1 MLEFRHWNCHTGQV
15 TIAWIGSH
23 ERANPAQAITL
34 TPASS
39 VSSMRKLRAVLI
51 EDETMFRQL
60 ILLTLGKVKDLQV
73 VGEFGLGKPGLD
85 FCLSEKPDLLVV
97 DLMLP
102 DINGIEIAREIRR
115 AIPETKIL
123 VITAHPSERL
133 PADLMILGVNG
144 YVDKTEPIEYVLSAV
159 ETVRNGGMFFAS
171 RVRAKGGTGSGLPIS
186 RPAIQIPLTERE
198 QEIARLVAAG
208 QMSKEIAAKLNLS
221 VRTVEKHR
229 ANIMEKI
236 GVREVAS
243 LTRWCIQA
251 GLVDT

>member
-1 MLEFRHWNCHTGQV
+1 
-15 TIAWIGSH
+15 
-23 ERANPAQAITL
+23 
-34 TPASS
+34 
-39 VSSMRKLRAVLI
+39 MRKLRAVLI

-73 VGEFGLGKPGLD
+73 IGEFGLGRPGLE
-85 FCLSEKPDLLVV
+85 FCLAEKPDMLVV

-102 DINGIEIAREIRR
+102 DINGMEIAREVRK
-115 AIPETKIL
+115 ALPDMKIL

-133 PADLMILGVNG
+133 PADLMLLGVNG

-159 ETVRNGGMFFAS
+159 ETVRSGGMFFAS
-171 RVRAKGGTGSGLPIS
+171 RVRAKGGAGGLMPS
-186 RPAIQIPLTERE
+186 RPPLEVPLTERE

-229 ANIMEKI
+229 ANIMEKV

>member
-1 MLEFRHWNCHTGQV
+1 
-15 TIAWIGSH
+15 
-23 ERANPAQAITL
+23 
-34 TPASS
+34 
-39 VSSMRKLRAVLI
+39 MRSQIRVVLI

-60 ILLTLGKVKDLQV
+60 ILLTLGKVKGIQV
-73 VGEFGLGKPGLD
+73 VGEFGLGRPGLD
-85 FCLSEKPDLLVV
+85 YCLREKPDMLVV

-102 DINGIEIAREIRR
+102 DINGLDIAREVRR
-115 AIPETKIL
+115 VLPDMKIL

-133 PADLMILGVNG
+133 PADLMALGVNG

-159 ETVRNGGMFFAS
+159 ETVRAGGMFFAS
-171 RVRAKGGTGSGLPIS
+171 RVRAKSGSAIS
-186 RPAIQIPLTERE
+186 STKRPLDVPLTERE

-229 ANIMEKI
+229 ANIMEKV

-243 LTRWCIQA
+243 LTRWCIQV
-251 GLVDT
+251 GLVDN

>member
-1 MLEFRHWNCHTGQV
+1 
-15 TIAWIGSH
+15 
-23 ERANPAQAITL
+23 
-34 TPASS
+34 
-39 VSSMRKLRAVLI
+39 
-51 EDETMFRQL
+51 MFRQL

-73 VGEFGLGKPGLD
+73 IGEFGAGRTGLD
-85 FCLSEKPDLLVV
+85 FCLKEKPELLVV

-102 DINGIEIAREIRR
+102 DINGMEVAREARQALPDI
-115 AIPETKIL
+115 KIL

-133 PADLMILGVNG
+133 PADLMALGVNG
-144 YVDKTEPIEYVLSAV
+144 YVDKTEPIDYVLSAV
-159 ETVRNGGMFFAS
+159 ETVRSGGMFFAS
-171 RVRAKGGTGSGLPIS
+171 RVRARGGAGGGNAVA
-186 RPAIQIPLTERE
+186 RPVMQIPLTERE

-243 LTRWCIQA
+243 LTRWCIQV
-251 GLVDT
+251 GLLDT

>member
-1 MLEFRHWNCHTGQV
+1 
-15 TIAWIGSH
+15 
-23 ERANPAQAITL
+23 
-34 TPASS
+34 
-39 VSSMRKLRAVLI
+39 MRSQIRVVLI

-60 ILLTLGKVKDLQV
+60 ILLTLGKVKGIQV
-73 VGEFGLGKPGLD
+73 VGEFGLGRPGLD
-85 FCLSEKPDLLVV
+85 YCLREKPDMLVV

-102 DINGIEIAREIRR
+102 DINGLDIAREVRR
-115 AIPETKIL
+115 VLPDMKIL

-133 PADLMILGVNG
+133 PADLMALGVNG

-159 ETVRNGGMFFAS
+159 ETVRAGGMFFAS
-171 RVRAKGGTGSGLPIS
+171 RVRAKSGSAIATGK
-186 RPAIQIPLTERE
+186 RPLDVPLTERE

-229 ANIMEKI
+229 ANIMEKV

-243 LTRWCIQA
+243 LTRWCIQV
-251 GLVDT
+251 GLVDN

>member
-1 MLEFRHWNCHTGQV
+1 MLEFRDGDRQTGHASNRAPREHPSLCDR
-15 TIAWIGSH
+15 TASNNAY
-23 ERANPAQAITL
+23 ERT
-34 TPASS
+34 
-39 VSSMRKLRAVLI
+39 SMRKLRAVLI

-60 ILLTLGKVKDLQV
+60 ILLTLGKVKDLHV
-73 VGEFGLGKPGLD
+73 IGEFGLGRPGLD
-85 FCLSEKPDLLVV
+85 FCLREKPDMLVV

-102 DINGIEIAREIRR
+102 DINGMEIAREVRR
-115 AIPETKIL
+115 ALPEMKIL

-133 PADLMILGVNG
+133 PGDLMVLGVNG

-159 ETVRNGGMFFAS
+159 ETVRSGGMFFAS
-171 RVRAKGGTGSGLPIS
+171 RVRAKGGSASGLAVS
-186 RPAIQIPLTERE
+186 RPPLEVPLTERE

-208 QMSKEIAAKLNLS
+208 QMSKEIAAQLNLS

-229 ANIMEKI
+229 ANIMEKV

>member
-1 MLEFRHWNCHTGQV
+1 
-15 TIAWIGSH
+15 
-23 ERANPAQAITL
+23 
-34 TPASS
+34 
-39 VSSMRKLRAVLI
+39 MRKIRAVLI

-73 VGEFGLGKPGLD
+73 VGEYGLGKPGLE
-85 FCLSEKPDLLVV
+85 FCLREKPDLLVV

-102 DINGIEIAREIRR
+102 DINGMEIAREVRR
-115 AIPETKIL
+115 ASPDTKIL

-133 PADLMILGVNG
+133 PADLIVLGVNG

-159 ETVRNGGMFFAS
+159 ETVRSGGMFFAS
-171 RVRAKGGTGSGLPIS
+171 RVRAKGGASTGFTGTK
-186 RPAIQIPLTERE
+186 PALQVPLTERE
-198 QEIARLVAAG
+198 QEIARMVAAG

-229 ANIMEKI
+229 ANIMEKV

>member
-1 MLEFRHWNCHTGQV
+1 
-15 TIAWIGSH
+15 
-23 ERANPAQAITL
+23 
-34 TPASS
+34 
-39 VSSMRKLRAVLI
+39 MRKLRAVLI

-60 ILLTLGKVKDLQV
+60 ILITLGKVKDLQV
-73 VGEFGLGKPGLD
+73 IGEFGMGKPGLE
-85 FCLSEKPDLLVV
+85 FCLREKPDMLVV

-102 DINGIEIAREIRR
+102 DINGMEIARELRR
-115 AIPETKIL
+115 ALPEMKIL

-133 PADLMILGVNG
+133 PAELMSLGVNG

-159 ETVRNGGMFFAS
+159 ETVRSGGMFFAS
-171 RVRAKGGTGSGLPIS
+171 RVRAKGGTANHSGT
-186 RPAIQIPLTERE
+186 RPAISIPLTDRE

-251 GLVDT
+251 GLVDN

>member
-1 MLEFRHWNCHTGQV
+1 
-15 TIAWIGSH
+15 
-23 ERANPAQAITL
+23 
-34 TPASS
+34 
-39 VSSMRKLRAVLI
+39 MRKLRAVLI

-73 VGEFGLGKPGLD
+73 IGEFGSGRLGLE
-85 FCLSEKPDLLVV
+85 FCQREKPDLLVV

-102 DINGIEIAREIRR
+102 DLNGLDVAREVRR
-115 AIPETKIL
+115 TMPDTKIL

-133 PADLMILGVNG
+133 PAELMALGVSG

-171 RVRAKGGTGSGLPIS
+171 RVRAKGGSSTGLPAG
-186 RPAIQIPLTERE
+186 RPKLDVPLTERE
-198 QEIARLVAAG
+198 QEIARMVAAG

-229 ANIMEKI
+229 ANIMEKV

-251 GLVDT
+251 GLVDA

>member
-1 MLEFRHWNCHTGQV
+1 
-15 TIAWIGSH
+15 
-23 ERANPAQAITL
+23 
-34 TPASS
+34 
-39 VSSMRKLRAVLI
+39 MRSQIRVVLI

-60 ILLTLGKVKDLQV
+60 ILLTLGKVKGIHV

-85 FCLSEKPDLLVV
+85 YCLREKPDMLVV

-102 DINGIEIAREIRR
+102 DTNGLDIARELRR
-115 AIPETKIL
+115 SVPEMKIL

-133 PADLMILGVNG
+133 PAELMAIGVNG

-159 ETVRNGGMFFAS
+159 ETVRAGGMFFAS
-171 RVRAKGGTGSGLPIS
+171 RVRAKTGGVQPGEK
-186 RPAIQIPLTERE
+186 RPLDVPLTERE

-208 QMSKEIAAKLNLS
+208 QMSKEIAARLNLS

-243 LTRWCIQA
+243 LTRWCIQV
-251 GLVDT
+251 GLVDS

>member
-1 MLEFRHWNCHTGQV
+1 
-15 TIAWIGSH
+15 
-23 ERANPAQAITL
+23 
-34 TPASS
+34 
-39 VSSMRKLRAVLI
+39 MRKLRAVLI

-73 VGEFGLGKPGLD
+73 IGEFGQGKPGLE
-85 FCLSEKPDLLVV
+85 FCLREKPDLLVV

-102 DINGIEIAREIRR
+102 DINGIDIARELRR
-115 AIPETKIL
+115 ALPEMKIL

-133 PADLMILGVNG
+133 PADLMTLGVNG

-159 ETVRNGGMFFAS
+159 ETVRSGGMFFAS
-171 RVRAKGGTGSGLPIS
+171 RVRAKGGGGANFAAGK
-186 RPAIQIPLTERE
+186 PAIQIPLTERE

-229 ANIMEKI
+229 ANIMEKV

>member
-1 MLEFRHWNCHTGQV
+1 
-15 TIAWIGSH
+15 
-23 ERANPAQAITL
+23 
-34 TPASS
+34 
-39 VSSMRKLRAVLI
+39 MRKLRAVLI

-73 VGEFGLGKPGLD
+73 IGEFGLGKPGLE
-85 FCLSEKPDLLVV
+85 FCLREKPDMLVV

-102 DINGIEIAREIRR
+102 DVNGMEIAREVRK
-115 AIPETKIL
+115 ALPDTKIL

-133 PADLMILGVNG
+133 PADLMVLGVNG

-159 ETVRNGGMFFAS
+159 ETVRAGGMFFAS
-171 RVRAKGGTGSGLPIS
+171 RVRAKVGASLPGAT
-186 RPAIQIPLTERE
+186 RPLDVPLTERE

-229 ANIMEKI
+229 ANIMEKV

-243 LTRWCIQA
+243 LTRWCIQV
-251 GLVDT
+251 GLVDN

>member
-1 MLEFRHWNCHTGQV
+1 
-15 TIAWIGSH
+15 
-23 ERANPAQAITL
+23 
-34 TPASS
+34 
-39 VSSMRKLRAVLI
+39 MRKIRAVLI

-73 VGEFGLGKPGLD
+73 VGEFGLGRPGLE
-85 FCLSEKPDLLVV
+85 FCLREKPDMLVV

-102 DINGIEIAREIRR
+102 DINGLEIAREVRK
-115 AIPETKIL
+115 AVPEMKIL

-133 PADLMILGVNG
+133 PAELMALGVNG

-159 ETVRNGGMFFAS
+159 ETVRGGGMFFAS
-171 RVRAKGGTGSGLPIS
+171 RVRGKGGVGALLPS
-186 RPAIQIPLTERE
+186 RPPLEVPLTERE
-198 QEIARLVAAG
+198 KEIARLVAAG
-208 QMSKEIAAKLNLS
+208 KMSKEIAGDLGLS

-229 ANIMEKI
+229 ANIMEKV

>member
-1 MLEFRHWNCHTGQV
+1 
-15 TIAWIGSH
+15 
-23 ERANPAQAITL
+23 
-34 TPASS
+34 
-39 VSSMRKLRAVLI
+39 MRSQIRVVLI

-60 ILLTLGKVKDLQV
+60 ILLTLGKVKGIQV

-85 FCLSEKPDLLVV
+85 YCLREKPDMLVV

-102 DINGIEIAREIRR
+102 DTNGLEIARELRR
-115 AIPETKIL
+115 SVPEMKIL

-133 PADLMILGVNG
+133 PADLMAIGVNG

-159 ETVRNGGMFFAS
+159 ETVRAGGMFFAS
-171 RVRAKGGTGSGLPIS
+171 RVRAKSGGVQAGVKPPLDV
-186 RPAIQIPLTERE
+186 PLTERE

-208 QMSKEIAAKLNLS
+208 QMSKEIAARLNLS

-243 LTRWCIQA
+243 LTRWCIQV
-251 GLVDT
+251 GLVDS

>member
-1 MLEFRHWNCHTGQV
+1 
-15 TIAWIGSH
+15 
-23 ERANPAQAITL
+23 
-34 TPASS
+34 
-39 VSSMRKLRAVLI
+39 MRNLRAVLI

-60 ILLTLGKVKDLQV
+60 ILLTLGKVKGLSV
-73 VGEFGLGKPGLD
+73 IGEFGLGKPGLQ
-85 FCLSEKPDLLVV
+85 FCLKEKPDMLVV

-102 DINGIEIAREIRR
+102 DLNGLEIAREVRR
-115 AIPETKIL
+115 LLPDTRIL

-133 PADLMILGVNG
+133 PAELMALGVNG

-159 ETVRNGGMFFAS
+159 ETVRGGGMFFAS
-171 RVRAKGGTGSGLPIS
+171 KIRAKGGGSMAALRKPIEV
-186 RPAIQIPLTERE
+186 PLTERE
-198 QEIARLVAAG
+198 LEIARLVAAG
-208 QMSKEIAAKLNLS
+208 RMSKEIAGQLNLS

-251 GLVDT
+251 GLLDD

>member
-1 MLEFRHWNCHTGQV
+1 
-15 TIAWIGSH
+15 
-23 ERANPAQAITL
+23 
-34 TPASS
+34 
-39 VSSMRKLRAVLI
+39 MRKIRAVLI

-73 VGEFGLGKPGLD
+73 IGEFGLGKPGLE
-85 FCLSEKPDLLVV
+85 FCLREKPDMLVV

-102 DINGIEIAREIRR
+102 DINGMEIAREVRR
-115 AIPETKIL
+115 ALPDMKIL

-133 PADLMILGVNG
+133 PADLMVLGVNG

-159 ETVRNGGMFFAS
+159 DTVRSGGMFFAS
-171 RVRAKGGTGSGLPIS
+171 RVRAKGGSGGLTT
-186 RPAIQIPLTERE
+186 RPPLQVPLTERE

-208 QMSKEIAAKLNLS
+208 QMSKEIAAQLNLS

-229 ANIMEKI
+229 ANIMEKV

>member
-1 MLEFRHWNCHTGQV
+1 
-15 TIAWIGSH
+15 
-23 ERANPAQAITL
+23 
-34 TPASS
+34 
-39 VSSMRKLRAVLI
+39 
-51 EDETMFRQL
+51 MFRQL

-73 VGEFGLGKPGLD
+73 VGEFGMGKPGLEY
-85 FCLSEKPDLLVV
+85 CLREKPDLLVV

-102 DINGIEIAREIRR
+102 DINGIEIAREVRR
-115 AIPETKIL
+115 TVPEMKIL

-133 PADLMILGVNG
+133 PAELMMLGVNG

-159 ETVRNGGMFFAS
+159 ETVRSGGMFFAS
-171 RVRAKGGTGSGLPIS
+171 RVRGKGGAAAMLPS
-186 RPAIQIPLTERE
+186 RPPLEVPLTERE
-198 QEIARLVAAG
+198 QEIAKLVAAG

-229 ANIMEKI
+229 ANIMEKV

-251 GLVDT
+251 GLVDS

>member
-1 MLEFRHWNCHTGQV
+1 
-15 TIAWIGSH
+15 
-23 ERANPAQAITL
+23 
-34 TPASS
+34 
-39 VSSMRKLRAVLI
+39 MRKLRAVLI

-73 VGEFGLGKPGLD
+73 IGEFGLGKPGLE
-85 FCLSEKPDLLVV
+85 FCLREKPDMLVV

-102 DINGIEIAREIRR
+102 DVNGMEIAREVRK
-115 AIPETKIL
+115 ALPETKIL

-133 PADLMILGVNG
+133 PADLMVLGVNG

-171 RVRAKGGTGSGLPIS
+171 RVRAKGGSAQGGLMVT
-186 RPAIQIPLTERE
+186 RPVLQVPLTERE

-208 QMSKEIAAKLNLS
+208 QMSKEIAASLNLS

-229 ANIMEKI
+229 ANIMEKV

-251 GLVDT
+251 GLLDT

>member
-1 MLEFRHWNCHTGQV
+1 
-15 TIAWIGSH
+15 
-23 ERANPAQAITL
+23 
-34 TPASS
+34 
-39 VSSMRKLRAVLI
+39 MRKLRAVLI

-73 VGEFGLGKPGLD
+73 IGEFGLGKPGLE
-85 FCLSEKPDLLVV
+85 FCLREKPDLLVV

-102 DINGIEIAREIRR
+102 DINGMEIARAVRR
-115 AIPETKIL
+115 AVPEMKIL

-133 PADLMILGVNG
+133 PADLMALGVNG

-159 ETVRNGGMFFAS
+159 DTVRAGGMFFAS
-171 RVRAKGGTGSGLPIS
+171 HVRGKGGAVSVFAGTPPPLKV
-186 RPAIQIPLTERE
+186 PLTERE
-198 QEIARLVAAG
+198 KEIARLVAAG
-208 QMSKEIAAKLNLS
+208 QMSKEIASTLNLS

-229 ANIMEKI
+229 ANIMEKV

-251 GLVDT
+251 GLVDN

>member
-1 MLEFRHWNCHTGQV
+1 
-15 TIAWIGSH
+15 
-23 ERANPAQAITL
+23 
-34 TPASS
+34 
-39 VSSMRKLRAVLI
+39 MRKLRAVII

-60 ILLTLGKVKDLQV
+60 IILTLGKVKDLQV
-73 VGEFGLGKPGLD
+73 IGEFGLGQPGLE
-85 FCLSEKPDLLVV
+85 FCLKEKPDILVV

-102 DINGIEIAREIRR
+102 DINGIEIAREVRR
-115 AIPETKIL
+115 LVPDMKIL

-133 PADLMILGVNG
+133 PADLMVLGVNG

-159 ETVRNGGMFFAS
+159 ETVRSGGMFFAS
-171 RVRAKGGTGSGLPIS
+171 RVRAKGGAGVGVAGP
-186 RPAIQIPLTERE
+186 RPVLKVPLTPRE

-208 QMSKEIAAKLNLS
+208 QMSKEIAATLNLS

-229 ANIMEKI
+229 ANIMEKV

-251 GLVDT
+251 GLVDN

>member
-1 MLEFRHWNCHTGQV
+1 
-15 TIAWIGSH
+15 
-23 ERANPAQAITL
+23 
-34 TPASS
+34 
-39 VSSMRKLRAVLI
+39 MRNLRVALI

-60 ILLTLGKVKDLQV
+60 ILLTLGKVKGIAV

-85 FCLSEKPDLLVV
+85 FCLKEKPDMVVV

-102 DINGIEIAREIRR
+102 DMNGLDIARELRR
-115 AIPETKIL
+115 AQPELKIL

-133 PADLMILGVNG
+133 PAELMTIGVNG

-159 ETVRNGGMFFAS
+159 ETVRSGGMFFAS
-171 RVRAKGGTGSGLPIS
+171 KIRAKSGAGGTITKKPLDV
-186 RPAIQIPLTERE
+186 PLTERE

-208 QMSKEIAAKLNLS
+208 QMSKEIAAQLNLS

-229 ANIMEKI
+229 ANIMEKV

-243 LTRWCIQA
+243 LTRWCISV

>member
-1 MLEFRHWNCHTGQV
+1 MPKIRV
-15 TIAWIGSH
+15 
-23 ERANPAQAITL
+23 
-34 TPASS
+34 
-39 VSSMRKLRAVLI
+39 VVI

-60 ILLTLGKVKDLQV
+60 ILLTLAKVKNLQV
-73 VGEFGLGKPGLD
+73 VGEFGLGKPGLN
-85 FCLSEKPDLLVV
+85 FCIREKPDMLVV

-102 DINGIEIAREIRR
+102 DINGMEIAREVRQVL
-115 AIPETKIL
+115 PEIKIL

-133 PADLMILGVNG
+133 PRDLMALGVNG

-171 RVRAKGGTGSGLPIS
+171 RVRAKGGAGAAFAGPRPILD
-186 RPAIQIPLTERE
+186 IPLTQRE

-208 QMSKEIAAKLNLS
+208 QMSKEIAGNLNLS

-251 GLVDT
+251 GLVDN

>member
-1 MLEFRHWNCHTGQV
+1 
-15 TIAWIGSH
+15 
-23 ERANPAQAITL
+23 
-34 TPASS
+34 
-39 VSSMRKLRAVLI
+39 
-51 EDETMFRQL
+51 MFRQL
-60 ILLTLGKVKDLQV
+60 ILLTLGKVKGIQV

-85 FCLSEKPDLLVV
+85 YCIREKPDMLVV

-102 DINGIEIAREIRR
+102 DINGLDIAREVRR
-115 AIPETKIL
+115 LVPDMKIL

-133 PADLMILGVNG
+133 PADLMAIGVNG

-159 ETVRNGGMFFAS
+159 ETVRAGGMFFAS
-171 RVRAKGGTGSGLPIS
+171 RVRAKGGGNSLPGTK
-186 RPAIQIPLTERE
+186 RPLDVPLTERE

-229 ANIMEKI
+229 ANIMEKV

-243 LTRWCIQA
+243 LTRWCIQV
-251 GLVDT
+251 GLVDN

>member
-1 MLEFRHWNCHTGQV
+1 
-15 TIAWIGSH
+15 
-23 ERANPAQAITL
+23 
-34 TPASS
+34 
-39 VSSMRKLRAVLI
+39 MRKLRAVLI

-73 VGEFGLGKPGLD
+73 VGEFGLGKPGLE
-85 FCLSEKPDLLVV
+85 FCLREKPDLLVV

-102 DINGIEIAREIRR
+102 DINGMEIAREVRR
-115 AIPETKIL
+115 TAPEMKIL

-133 PADLMILGVNG
+133 PADLMVLGVNG

-159 ETVRNGGMFFAS
+159 ETVRSGGMFFAS
-171 RVRAKGGTGSGLPIS
+171 RVRAKGGTSLGFAGP
-186 RPAIQIPLTERE
+186 RPQLQVPLTERE
-198 QEIARLVAAG
+198 QEIARMVAAG

-229 ANIMEKI
+229 ANIMEKV

-251 GLVDT
+251 GLVDA

>member
-1 MLEFRHWNCHTGQV
+1 MPDSRT
-15 TIAWIGSH
+15 
-23 ERANPAQAITL
+23 
-34 TPASS
+34 
-39 VSSMRKLRAVLI
+39 KLRAVLI

-73 VGEFGLGKPGLD
+73 IGEFGTGRSGLEY
-85 FCLSEKPDLLVV
+85 CLREKPDLLVV

-102 DINGIEIAREIRR
+102 DLNGMEVAREVRR
-115 AIPETKIL
+115 AVPEIKIL

-133 PADLMILGVNG
+133 PADLMLLGVNG
-144 YVDKTEPIEYVLSAV
+144 YVDKNEPIEYVLSAV

-171 RVRAKGGTGSGLPIS
+171 RVRARGASGGGAARTTTP
-186 RPAIQIPLTERE
+186 IPLTDRER
-198 QEIARLVAAG
+198 EIARLVAAG
-208 QMSKEIAAKLNLS
+208 LMSKEIAAKLSLS

-229 ANIMEKI
+229 ANIMEKV

-251 GLVDT
+251 GLVDA

>member
-1 MLEFRHWNCHTGQV
+1 MPDPRTK
-15 TIAWIGSH
+15 I
-23 ERANPAQAITL
+23 
-34 TPASS
+34 
-39 VSSMRKLRAVLI
+39 RAVLI

-73 VGEFGLGKPGLD
+73 VGEFGTGRPGVD
-85 FCLSEKPDLLVV
+85 FCLRERPELLVV

-102 DINGIEIAREIRR
+102 DMNGMEVAREIRR
-115 AIPETKIL
+115 ALPDIKIL

-133 PADLMILGVNG
+133 PADLIALGVNG

-159 ETVRNGGMFFAS
+159 DTVRNGGMFFAS
-171 RVRAKGGTGSGLPIS
+171 RVRARGGNGLAD
-186 RPAIQIPLTERE
+186 RPVPSVPLTDRE
-198 QEIARLVAAG
+198 KEIARLVAAG

-229 ANIMEKI
+229 ANIMEKV

-251 GLVDT
+251 GLLET

>member
-1 MLEFRHWNCHTGQV
+1 
-15 TIAWIGSH
+15 
-23 ERANPAQAITL
+23 
-34 TPASS
+34 
-39 VSSMRKLRAVLI
+39 MRKLRAVLI

-73 VGEFGLGKPGLD
+73 IGEFGLGRPGLD
-85 FCLSEKPDLLVV
+85 YCLREKPDLLVV

-102 DINGIEIAREIRR
+102 DINGMEIAREVRR
-115 AIPETKIL
+115 AVPDMKIL

-133 PADLMILGVNG
+133 PAELMVLGVNG

-159 ETVRNGGMFFAS
+159 ETVRSGGMFFAS
-171 RVRAKGGTGSGLPIS
+171 RVRAKGGTSGFTGP
-186 RPAIQIPLTERE
+186 RPQLEVPLTERE
-198 QEIARLVAAG
+198 QEIARMVAAG

-229 ANIMEKI
+229 ANIMEKV

-251 GLVDT
+251 GLVDA

>member
-1 MLEFRHWNCHTGQV
+1 
-15 TIAWIGSH
+15 
-23 ERANPAQAITL
+23 
-34 TPASS
+34 
-39 VSSMRKLRAVLI
+39 MRSQIRVVLI

-60 ILLTLGKVKDLQV
+60 ILLTLGKVKGIQV
-73 VGEFGLGKPGLD
+73 VGEFGLGRPGLD
-85 FCLSEKPDLLVV
+85 YCLREKPDMLVV

-102 DINGIEIAREIRR
+102 DINGLDIAREVRR
-115 AIPETKIL
+115 VLPDMKIL

-133 PADLMILGVNG
+133 PADLMALGVNG

-159 ETVRNGGMFFAS
+159 ETVRAGGMFFAS
-171 RVRAKGGTGSGLPIS
+171 RVRAKSGSAIS
-186 RPAIQIPLTERE
+186 SGKRPLDVPLTERE

-229 ANIMEKI
+229 ANIMEKV

-243 LTRWCIQA
+243 LTRWCIQV
-251 GLVDT
+251 GLVDN

>member
-1 MLEFRHWNCHTGQV
+1 
-15 TIAWIGSH
+15 
-23 ERANPAQAITL
+23 
-34 TPASS
+34 
-39 VSSMRKLRAVLI
+39 MRKLRAVLI

-73 VGEFGLGKPGLD
+73 IGEFGQGRPGLD
-85 FCLSEKPDLLVV
+85 FCLREKPDLLVV

-102 DINGIEIAREIRR
+102 DINGMEIAREVRR
-115 AIPETKIL
+115 AVPDMKIL

-133 PADLMILGVNG
+133 PADLMALGVNG

-159 ETVRNGGMFFAS
+159 ETVRSGGMFFAS
-171 RVRAKGGTGSGLPIS
+171 RVRAKGGTSGFAGP
-186 RPAIQIPLTERE
+186 RPQLEVPLTERE

-229 ANIMEKI
+229 ANIMEKV

>member
-1 MLEFRHWNCHTGQV
+1 MRTKAEQKRLHQL
-15 TIAWIGSH
+15 
-23 ERANPAQAITL
+23 L
-34 TPASS
+34 TDLR
-39 VSSMRKLRAVLI
+39 MRKLRAVLI

-60 ILLTLGKVKDLQV
+60 ILLTLGKVKDLQII
-73 VGEFGLGKPGLD
+73 GEFGLGKPGLD
-85 FCLSEKPDLLVV
+85 FCIREKPDILVV

-102 DINGIEIAREIRR
+102 DINGMEIAREIRR
-115 AIPETKIL
+115 VVPDMKIL

-133 PADLMILGVNG
+133 PADLMVLGVNG

-159 ETVRNGGMFFAS
+159 ETVRSGGMFFAS
-171 RVRAKGGTGSGLPIS
+171 RVRAKGGSPAALAAP
-186 RPAIQIPLTERE
+186 RPTLEVPLTQRE

-229 ANIMEKI
+229 ANIMEKV

-251 GLVDT
+251 GLVDS